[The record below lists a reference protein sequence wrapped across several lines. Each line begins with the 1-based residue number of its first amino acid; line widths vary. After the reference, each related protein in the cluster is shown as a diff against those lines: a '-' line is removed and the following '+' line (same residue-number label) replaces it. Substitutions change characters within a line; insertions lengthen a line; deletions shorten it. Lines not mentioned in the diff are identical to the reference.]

1 MSASNHRRPSTAR
14 PPLGDATSRVNNT
27 RIAYPSA
34 LGKTPV
40 TMAPNERVIY
50 EEENPYNQLDT
61 ESVQDREIII
71 TSHPANAVDPR
82 LSAISKGDVV
92 HRPNRDS
99 LISNASTNASDGKR
113 RRKTHIGPWHLGK
126 TLGKGATARVRM
138 AKHAVTG
145 QPAAVKIV
153 QKKSALMS
161 QAGSLASLN
170 KKDAKVKDAGE
181 NRRMPYGIER
191 EVAIMKLIEHPHIM
205 RLYDIWENRT
215 EIYLVLEYVDN
226 GELFD
231 HISRCGLLPEEEA
244 MLYFRQ
250 LMSAV
255 SYCHQFNICHRDLKP
270 ENILLTKDGKIK
282 IADFGMAALQQTPEH
297 RLITSCGSPHYAA
310 PEVIKAVPYRGDK
323 VDVWSMGIIL
333 YATLSGRL
341 PFDHPSVPRLLQAIQ
356 KGTYRMASTI
366 GTQAADLIHRMLQVD
381 PRERISINQIW
392 RHPLIRKYEY
402 LDTYR
407 GGLNPRS
414 PDVQYCERPV
424 DRVSDIDK
432 EIMRHLKSLWHQ
444 FEERQLVTLLLDDNP
459 NDQKLFY
466 GLFLKHRESQLE
478 NYTPEIG
485 YSNSDYHHV
494 RPLAKIKKL
503 STRQFTQTGPNGY
516 KRQISRFTVVSN
528 TGEKGHARKSSGY
541 AETESAE
548 TVKSYDPF
556 KDSRHQNLT
565 MNGTAT
571 HAKVIIHRNPIS
583 RFQEDTQISRAGGS
597 KASSRRHGMQPALA
611 PPRGYA
617 SRSSLASSTKS
628 RSSNPVRAGQRYKRG
643 VSFTNMRH
651 PAMRTVSEGETHDR
665 TRQRSKLMEEVPE
678 DSPSVTTQLRSRKE
692 AGTLA
697 QPLPQAYRRGHTNPI
712 FQEDVRQLSSS
723 LAKDCDEAFNNSHAL
738 SMLSSSADYGSDS
751 HYSTPF
757 TSFERGN
764 MNTEPSLLQLQQLEA
779 ARAVGLQA
787 TYETRPLP
795 VPPKR
800 SESVEQELAEA
811 RRSAHNRKVTGDG
824 THSPHYINRM
834 VSHIDRLMLPNQT
847 YLSEG
852 ERRTTSAPNP
862 TTTSG
867 RGVEGPR
874 PLPNPQHYPRAR
886 TSDRS
891 DGYGQYL
898 QRERTN
904 EVTSRRMGS
913 APEPYTARY
922 NDRELVVTNPDHRP
936 VTARAV
942 PLSSSPVKMPA
953 PLNIRKVKKQPQ
965 PQPLPQ
971 PQVQQQAEVPLMTG
985 ALNATKEVFTK
996 FEQFTPNYS
1005 TEPKGRKSKH
1015 DVDPFRYDGVT
1026 FNNVGTIT
1034 KKKTAWYKR
1043 STKVTEVTFPAGEV
1057 EINPNCLPDPKKK
1070 GFALTNL
1077 LKKFGPKEEEGLP
1090 LGAFK
1095 LYDDNNDTESVADN
1109 HAHYLPKQANYRD
1122 DATRQIEPHQNW
1134 LARLFLVKPATSF
1147 LCFNLTK
1154 RRARQEVAL
1163 LLKDWRQFGIRDVV
1177 VNKPRNLVFGKV
1189 APVNYLELKEVAF
1202 ACEFLTVIEHGKRN
1216 HLSIARLTQETGAAS
1231 SFYRV
1236 VATME
1241 SVFVTR
1247 GLLVGDE
1254 RKRRMMVKTLTSA

>member
-1 MSASNHRRPSTAR
+1 MSTSNYRRPSTAR

-27 RIAYPSA
+27 RTAYPSP
-34 LGKTPV
+34 LGKIPE
-40 TMAPNERVIY
+40 TMAHNGRAIY
-50 EEENPYNQLDT
+50 EEENPYNKSDT
-61 ESVQDREIII
+61 ESVQERKIII
-71 TSHPANAVDPR
+71 TPRPTNAVDPR
-82 LSAISKGDVV
+82 LSAIANGDVV

-153 QKKSALMS
+153 QKKSALLS

-170 KKDAKVKDAGE
+170 KKDAKVKDSGE

-191 EVAIMKLIEHPHIM
+191 EVAIMKLIEHPHVM

-231 HISRCGLLPEEEA
+231 HISICGLLPEEEA
-244 MLYFRQ
+244 MKYFRQ

-270 ENILLTKDGKIK
+270 ENILLTKNGQIK

-297 RLITSCGSPHYAA
+297 RLVTSCGSPHYAA

-356 KGTYRMASTI
+356 KGNYRMANAI
-366 GTQAADLIHRMLQVD
+366 GPEAADLIKRMLQVD
-381 PRERISINQIW
+381 PRERISINEIW
-392 RHPLIRKYEY
+392 RHPLIKKYEY

-407 GGLNPRS
+407 GGINPRS

-444 FEERQLVTLLLDDNP
+444 FEDKQLVTLLLDDNP

-466 GLFLKHRESQLE
+466 GLFMKHRDNQLE

-494 RPLAKIKKL
+494 RPLSKIKKL
-503 STRQFTQTGPNGY
+503 STRQFTQIGLNGY

-528 TGEKGHARKSSGY
+528 TGERVERGHARKSSGY

-565 MNGTAT
+565 MNGTT

-583 RFQEDTQISRAGGS
+583 RLQEDTQISRVGGS
-597 KASSRRHGMQPALA
+597 RSSNRYAMQPGLA
-611 PPRGYA
+611 RPRVYA
-617 SRSSLASSTKS
+617 SCSSLASSTKS
-628 RSSNPVRAGQRYKRG
+628 GGNPVRAGQRYKRG

-651 PAMRTVSEGETHDR
+651 PAMRTVSETEANER
-665 TRQRSKLMEEVPE
+665 NRLRSKLIEEVPE
-678 DSPSVTTQLRSRKE
+678 DSPNVATQLRSRKE
-692 AGTLA
+692 AGTFA
-697 QPLPQAYRRGHTNPI
+697 QPLRQAYRRA
-712 FQEDVRQLSSS
+712 QEDVRQVSSS
-723 LAKDCDEAFNNSHAL
+723 LAKDCDEAFNRSHGL

-764 MNTEPSLLQLQQLEA
+764 TDTGPSLFQLKQWEA
-779 ARAVGLQA
+779 ANPIGRQSV
-787 TYETRPLP
+787 YESRPLP

-800 SESVEQELAEA
+800 SESVEEELAEA
-811 RRSAHNRKVTGDG
+811 RRAAHSRKVTGDG
-824 THSPHYINRM
+824 AHSPRYINRM

-867 RGVEGPR
+867 RAVEGPR
-874 PLPNPQHYPRAR
+874 PLPNPQNYSPAR
-886 TSDRS
+886 TSERS
-891 DGYGQYL
+891 NGYGQYL
-898 QRERTN
+898 HRERTN
-904 EVTSRRMGS
+904 RVASHRMGS
-913 APEPYTARY
+913 APEPYNGRY
-922 NDRELVVTNPDHRP
+922 NERELVVTNPDHRP

-953 PLNIRKVKKQPQ
+953 PLNIRKVKRPA
-965 PQPLPQ
+965 PPPTPPPTQPLP
-971 PQVQQQAEVPLMTG
+971 PLPVETPLMTG
-985 ALNATKEVFTK
+985 ALNAAKDTFTK
-996 FEQFTPNYS
+996 FEQLAPNFS
-1005 TEPKGRKSKH
+1005 TETKGRKSKN
-1015 DVDPFRYDGVT
+1015 DVDPFRYDGVKHT
-1026 FNNVGTIT
+1026 GFGTIP
-1034 KKKTAWYKR
+1034 KKKTAWYKLN
-1043 STKVTEVTFPAGEV
+1043 SKQEDNQFAPGEV

-1070 GFALTNL
+1070 GFNLGNL

-1095 LYDDNNDTESVADN
+1095 LYNDNKSTESIGDDVN
-1109 HAHYLPKQANYRD
+1109 HYQPKLVNYRD
-1122 DATRQIEPHQNW
+1122 DPSRQIEPQQNW
-1134 LARLFLVKPATSF
+1134 LARLFLVKPATSY

-1154 RRARQEVAL
+1154 RRARQEVAQ
-1163 LLKDWRQFGIRDVV
+1163 LLKDWRQFGIKDVV
-1177 VNKPRNLVFGKV
+1177 VNKPANLVFGKV
-1189 APVNYLELKEVAF
+1189 APVNYLELKVVSF
-1202 ACEFLTVIEHGKRN
+1202 AIEYVSGIEHGKRN
-1216 HLSIARLTQETGAAS
+1216 RLSIARLSQEAGAAS
-1231 SFYRV
+1231 SFHRV
-1236 VATME
+1236 VFTME
-1241 SVFVTR
+1241 SVFQTR
-1247 GLLVGDE
+1247 GLLVGEE
-1254 RKRRMMVKTLTSA
+1254 RKRRMMIKTLTSA

>member
-1 MSASNHRRPSTAR
+1 MSVSNHRRPSTAR
-14 PPLGDATSRVNNT
+14 PPLGDAASRVNT
-27 RIAYPSA
+27 RTTYSSP
-34 LGKTPV
+34 LGKPPV
-40 TMAPNERVIY
+40 TMAHNERVIY
-50 EEENPYNQLDT
+50 EEDNSYNQLDT
-61 ESVQDREIII
+61 ESVQDRKIII

-99 LISNASTNASDGKR
+99 QISTTSTNASDGKR

-153 QKKSALMS
+153 QKKSALLS

-244 MLYFRQ
+244 MRYFRQ

-297 RLITSCGSPHYAA
+297 RLVTSCGSPHYAA

-356 KGTYRMASTI
+356 RGSYRMANSI
-366 GTQAADLIHRMLQVD
+366 GPEAADLIKRMLQVD

-392 RHPLIRKYEY
+392 RHPLIKKYEY

-407 GGLNPRS
+407 GGINPRS

-444 FEERQLVTLLLDDNP
+444 FEEKQLVTLLLDDNP

-466 GLFLKHRESQLE
+466 GLFLKHRENQLE

-494 RPLAKIKKL
+494 RPLSKIKKL

-528 TGEKGHARKSSGY
+528 TGERGHARKSSGY

-565 MNGTAT
+565 MNGPTT
-571 HAKVIIHRNPIS
+571 HAKIVIHRNPIS
-583 RFQEDTQISRAGGS
+583 RLQEDTQISRAGGS
-597 KASSRRHGMQPALA
+597 RASSRRHGMPPAPA
-611 PPRGYA
+611 FNPHRAYA

-628 RSSNPVRAGQRYKRG
+628 RGSGPVRPGQRYKRG
-643 VSFTNMRH
+643 VSFTNIRH
-651 PAMRTVSEGETHDR
+651 PAMRTVSEGEANDR
-665 TRQRSKLMEEVPE
+665 ARQRSKLMEEVPE
-678 DSPSVTTQLRSRKE
+678 DSPNVASQLRSRKE
-692 AGTLA
+692 AGTFA
-697 QPLPQAYRRGHTNPI
+697 QPLPQAYRHGPANHI
-712 FQEDVRQLSSS
+712 FEDVRHLSSS
-723 LAKDCDEAFNNSHAL
+723 LAKDCDEAFNTSHAI
-738 SMLSSSADYGSDS
+738 SMISSSADYGSDS

-757 TSFERGN
+757 TSFELGN
-764 MNTEPSLLQLQQLEA
+764 TDTEPSLFQLQQLEA
-779 ARAVGLQA
+779 AKITGRQSG
-787 TYETRPLP
+787 YETRPLP

-800 SESVEQELAEA
+800 SESVEQELEEA
-811 RRSAHNRKVTGDG
+811 RRSAHSRKVTGDG
-824 THSPHYINRM
+824 VHSPRYLNRM
-834 VSHIDRLMLPNQT
+834 VYHIDRLMLPNQT
-847 YLSEG
+847 YLSDG
-852 ERRTTSAPNP
+852 ERRITSAPNP

-867 RGVEGPR
+867 PR
-874 PLPNPQHYPRAR
+874 PLPTPPNYSRN
-886 TSDRS
+886 
-891 DGYGQYL
+891 GYGQYIH
-898 QRERTN
+898 RERTN
-904 EVTSRRMGS
+904 EVASQRMGS
-913 APEPYTARY
+913 APEPYMGR
-922 NDRELVVTNPDHRP
+922 NNGRGLVVTNPDHRP
-936 VTARAV
+936 STARAV

-953 PLNIRKVKKQPQ
+953 PLNIRKVKKPAQPQ
-965 PQPLPQ
+965 PQQ
-971 PQVQQQAEVPLMTG
+971 PSETPLMTG
-985 ALNATKEVFTK
+985 ALNPPKDAFTK
-996 FEQFTPNYS
+996 FEQLA
-1005 TEPKGRKSKH
+1005 PKNTGTKKQKSKH
-1015 DVDPFRYDGVT
+1015 NDDPFRFDGVK
-1026 FNNVGTIT
+1026 NNGFGTIS
-1034 KKKTAWYKR
+1034 KKKSAWYKR
-1043 STKVTEVTFPAGEV
+1043 SFKPEEPKFAEGEV
-1057 EINPNCLPDPKKK
+1057 EINPNCVPDPKKK
-1070 GFALTNL
+1070 GFDLGKI
-1077 LKKFGPKEEEGLP
+1077 LKKFVPKEEEGLP

-1095 LYDDNNDTESVADN
+1095 LYDDNDDVESVTNDIG
-1109 HAHYLPKQANYRD
+1109 HQPLPKQANYRD

-1134 LARLFLVKPATSF
+1134 LARLFLVKPATGH

-1163 LLKDWRQFGIRDVV
+1163 LLKDWRQFGIKDVV
-1177 VNKPRNLVFGKV
+1177 VNKPDNLVFGKV
-1189 APVNYLELKEVAF
+1189 APTNYLELKQVAF

-1216 HLSIARLTQETGAAS
+1216 HLSICKFTQETGAAS
-1231 SFYRV
+1231 SLYRV

-1241 SVFVTR
+1241 SVFMTR
-1247 GLLVGDE
+1247 GLLVGEE
-1254 RKRRMMVKTLTSA
+1254 RKRRMMIKTLTSA

>member
-14 PPLGDATSRVNNT
+14 PPLGDAMSRANNT
-27 RIAYPSA
+27 RTTYSSP
-34 LGKTPV
+34 LGKAPV
-40 TMAPNERVIY
+40 TMAHNERVIY
-50 EEENPYNQLDT
+50 KEDNPYNQLDT
-61 ESVQDREIII
+61 ESVQGREVIISSRP
-71 TSHPANAVDPR
+71 TNPVDPR
-82 LSAISKGDVV
+82 LSAISKGDAVY
-92 HRPNRDS
+92 RPNRDS
-99 LISNASTNASDGKR
+99 QISNASTNASDGKR

-138 AKHAVTG
+138 AKHSVTG

-153 QKKSALMS
+153 QKKSAQLS

-205 RLYDIWENRT
+205 KLYDIWENRT
-215 EIYLVLEYVDN
+215 EIYLVLEYCDD

-231 HISRCGLLPEEEA
+231 HISRCGLLPEDEA
-244 MLYFRQ
+244 MRYFRQ

-297 RLITSCGSPHYAA
+297 RLVTSCGSPHYAA
-310 PEVIKAVPYRGDK
+310 PEVIKAIPYKGDK

-333 YATLSGRL
+333 YATLSGCL

-356 KGTYRMASTI
+356 KGVYRMPSVI
-366 GTQAADLIHRMLQVD
+366 SPEAADLIKRMLQVD
-381 PRERISINQIW
+381 PRERLSINQIW
-392 RHPLIRKYEY
+392 RHPLIKKYEY

-407 GGLNPRS
+407 GGINPRS

-444 FEERQLVTLLLDDNP
+444 FEEKQLVTLLLDDNT

-466 GLFLKHRESQLE
+466 GLFLKHRENQLE

-494 RPLAKIKKL
+494 RPLSKIKKL

-528 TGEKGHARKSSGY
+528 NGERGHARKSSGY

-571 HAKVIIHRNPIS
+571 HAKVVIHRNPIS
-583 RFQEDTQISRAGGS
+583 RLQEDTQISRAGGS
-597 KASSRRHGMQPALA
+597 RSSSRRHGKQPAFM

-628 RSSNPVRAGQRYKRG
+628 RGSNPVRLGQQRYKRG
-643 VSFTNMRH
+643 VSFTNIRH
-651 PAMRTVSEGETHDR
+651 PAMRTAPEGEANYGN
-665 TRQRSKLMEEVPE
+665 RQRSKLMEEVPE
-678 DSPSVTTQLRSRKE
+678 DSPNVTTQLRSRKE
-692 AGTLA
+692 AGAFA
-697 QPLPQAYRRGHTNPI
+697 QPLPAAYRYAHKNHM
-712 FQEDVRQLSSS
+712 FEDVRQLSSS
-723 LAKDCDEAFNNSHAL
+723 LAKDCDEAFNNGHAM

-757 TSFERGN
+757 SSFARGN
-764 MNTEPSLLQLQQLEA
+764 TDTETTLMRLEQFEA
-779 ARAVGLQA
+779 EKAMGLHGG
-787 TYETRPLP
+787 YETRPLP

-811 RRSAHNRKVTGDG
+811 RRSARDRQVTGDG
-824 THSPHYINRM
+824 VHSPRYINRM

-867 RGVEGPR
+867 RAVSGAR
-874 PLPNPQHYPRAR
+874 PLPNPQDYARTR
-886 TSDRS
+886 TSDRG
-891 DGYGQYL
+891 DNYGQYL
-898 QRERTN
+898 HRERTN
-904 EVTSRRMGS
+904 VATSHRMGS
-913 APEPYTARY
+913 APEPYQTRGY
-922 NDRELVVTNPDHRP
+922 HERELVVTNPDHRP

-965 PQPLPQ
+965 PQPEPQ
-971 PQVQQQAEVPLMTG
+971 PQPQPQAEVPLMTG
-985 ALNATKEVFTK
+985 ALNATNAFTK
-996 FEQFTPNYS
+996 FEQLAPNFS
-1005 TEPKGRKSKH
+1005 SESKGRKSKH
-1015 DVDPFRYDGVT
+1015 DVDPFRYDGVKHNA
-1026 FNNVGTIT
+1026 FGTLPT
-1034 KKKTAWYKR
+1034 KKTAWYKR
-1043 STKVTEVTFPAGEV
+1043 NSKPVEQFAPGEV

-1070 GFALTNL
+1070 GFNLGNL
-1077 LKKFGPKEEEGLP
+1077 LKKFGSKEEEGLP

-1095 LYDDNNDTESVADN
+1095 LSEDDDNAESDGENLRKYKHTLV
-1109 HAHYLPKQANYRD
+1109 NYRD
-1122 DATRQIEPHQNW
+1122 DSTRQLEPQQNW
-1134 LARLFLVKPATSF
+1134 LARLFLVKPATSY

-1163 LLKDWRQFGIRDVV
+1163 LLKDWRQFGIKDVV

-1189 APVNYLELKEVAF
+1189 AEVNYLELKQVAF
-1202 ACEFLTVIEHGKRN
+1202 ACEFLTVIEHGRRN
-1216 HLSIARLTQETGAAS
+1216 QLSIARLTQESGAAS
-1231 SFYRV
+1231 SFHRV
-1236 VATME
+1236 VATLE
-1241 SVFVTR
+1241 SVFQTR
-1247 GLLVGDE
+1247 GLLVGEE
-1254 RKRRMMVKTLTSA
+1254 RKRLMMVKTLTSA